1 MYGILRTFFIGG
13 FTTLRP
19 IVLEIKESPEI
30 QLEIKIK
37 FERSSYCM
45 AHLNLKEIVEKVTFK
60 VQIFEPRPHSPNPN
74 G

>member
-19 IVLEIKESPEI
+19 IVLEIKDPPEI

-45 AHLNLKEIVEKVTFK
+45 AHPNLVVSDDQPT
-60 VQIFEPRPHSPNPN
+60 PHLGHAPTLLV
-74 G
+74 